1 MLSLITADQKTV
13 ADSQQFLDNPN
24 LTTQEEH
31 ALQEL
36 TSTVITSI
44 VIKPA
49 DKGSASVLMD
59 RTDYV
64 LEAQQLSDTTYYV
77 PLQRAISPETAD
89 LVSDILERLR
99 ERGFLSKRQ
108 VT

>member
-1 MLSLITADQKTV
+1 
-13 ADSQQFLDNPN
+13 
-24 LTTQEEH
+24 
-31 ALQEL
+31 
-36 TSTVITSI
+36 
-44 VIKPA
+44 
-49 DKGSASVLMD
+49 MD

-108 VT
+108 VTYLKGAHPHRPRYFYLLPKIHKPLEKWTVPQSPSRTSHRLGLRQ